1 MENVCKIKREEPLA
15 QRVTYFY
22 NKIMVEHIPL
32 DQIVE
37 LIDQLQC
44 DIQGEII

>member
-1 MENVCKIKREEPLA
+1 MLKSKKNLFLNIVSLIFIIKLW
-15 QRVTYFY
+15 
-22 NKIMVEHIPL
+22 VEHIPL

-37 LIDQLQC
+37 LIDQLQS